1 VNINAKALC
10 SEKGS
15 HWEGKFCHNAAM
27 KIVSAT
33 YVGQANS
40 LEECPKEDW
49 PEFAFIGRSNVGKS
63 SLINFLTNHK
73 GLAKVSTTP
82 GKTRAIHYFN
92 INDKFALVDLP
103 GYGYAKVAKGVDEG
117 FNVAAADYLSQRP
130 QLKCI
135 FSLIDSRH
143 EPQEIDFQYLN
154 WIQPFERN
162 LVLVFTKSDLTPKEK
177 LKANMKA
184 FRQMM
189 RDQGMEVPK
198 TLSCSSKNG
207 AGKVAIFEQIQRCL
221 PKESKDAI
229 KKKKTSNAWL
239 KNIGM

>member
-1 VNINAKALC
+1 
-10 SEKGS
+10 
-15 HWEGKFCHNAAM
+15 M

-33 YVGQANS
+33 YVGQANA
-40 LEECPKEDW
+40 LEDCPKQDW

-63 SLINFLTNHK
+63 SLINSLTNHK

-117 FNVAAADYLSQRP
+117 FNVAAAEYLAQRE

-135 FSLIDSRH
+135 FALIDSRH
-143 EPQEIDFQYLN
+143 EPQEIDLQFLN
-154 WIQPFERN
+154 WIKPFNRT
-162 LVLVFTKSDLTPKEK
+162 LVLLFTKSDLTPKDK

-184 FRQMM
+184 FREAV
-189 RDQGMEVPK
+189 RGLEMEVPK

-207 AGKVAIFEQIQRCL
+207 AGKMPIFEQIQRHL
-221 PKESKDAI
+221 PKETKEAL
-229 KKKKTSNAWL
+229 KKKKASNVWL